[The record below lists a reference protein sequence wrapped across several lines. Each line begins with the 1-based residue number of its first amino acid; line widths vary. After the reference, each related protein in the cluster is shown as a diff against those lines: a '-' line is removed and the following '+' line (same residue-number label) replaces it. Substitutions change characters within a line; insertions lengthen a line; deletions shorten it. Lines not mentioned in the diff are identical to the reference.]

1 MRRVTIPL
9 LVAVG
14 SLTIGG
20 VARAGCCDD
29 FWGCA
34 ATVVTGGL
42 SCEVEQTIA
51 TVQALASAVQTLA
64 SSLSGQTSDTVNQA
78 QASVGQAAS
87 DMGQVR
93 QQSVAALAQAAQN
106 AHDIAGPKRS
116 MMMVPGAAG
125 NVHPISQAAAAPAN
139 APHSTMMV
147 NRPAGSPGMVAIEH
161 PADPASA
168 ADALSRADTYVHD
181 LQTKGGSLAAPIA
194 QAETAAVSAAGRH
207 VSIAAQISSALAG
220 APLQALEGMLS
231 DLLSHPERI
240 FDPSAEIDAQ
250 LASITNQIP
259 ALLTRIFTEVTQEA
273 TGDLNAVANPLQQ
286 LQDSAEGGSAVAA
299 AMKKLTDAETQ
310 NNLDALN
317 HLLPAVPPLT
327 ARLTATHV
335 FTPPSGIVGHH
346 ELVSAAIARVE
357 PMKLPIF
364 VQRTAAI
371 DDLNVRWQGIKAKAK
386 VQVPVDAATSQKVD
400 HDMTAKFAGKS
411 GADLE
416 KTKQDLLNQ
425 AAKRFA
431 NEPKTLEKIRQ
442 YIEAHAKG

>member
-1 MRRVTIPL
+1 MRRITIPL
-9 LVAVG
+9 LLAIG
-14 SLTIGG
+14 SLTVGG

-34 ATVVTGGL
+34 ATVCTGGL
-42 SCEVEQTIA
+42 SCEIEQTIA
-51 TVQALASAVQTLA
+51 TVQALASAVQTFA
-64 SSLSGQTSDTVNQA
+64 SSLSGQTNDTVTQA
-78 QASVGQAAS
+78 QAGVVQAAS

-93 QQSVAALAQAAQN
+93 QQSVAALAQAAQS

-116 MMMVPGAAG
+116 MMMMGTAG
-125 NVHPISQAAAAPAN
+125 NVHPVNQAVAPAN
-139 APHSTMMV
+139 APHSTMMA
-147 NRPAGSPGMVAIEH
+147 NRPAGSEAMLATEH

-194 QAETAAVSAAGRH
+194 QAETAAVSAANRH

-250 LASITNQIP
+250 LASITSQIP

-273 TGDLNAVANPLQQ
+273 MGNLNAVANPLQQ
-286 LQDSAEGGSAVAA
+286 LQDSAEGGSAVTA
-299 AMKKLTDAETQ
+299 AMKKLSDAGTQ
-310 NNLDALN
+310 GNLDALN

-327 ARLTATHV
+327 ARLTATHI

-357 PMKLPIF
+357 PAKLPIF
-364 VQRTAAI
+364 VQRKAAI

-386 VQVPVDAATSQKVD
+386 VQIPVDVATSQKVD

-411 GADLE
+411 AADRE
-416 KTKQDLLNQ
+416 KTKQELLNE

>member
-1 MRRVTIPL
+1 MRRFTIPL
-9 LVAVG
+9 LVAIG
-14 SLTIGG
+14 SLTVGG

-34 ATVVTGGL
+34 ATVCTGGL
-42 SCEVEQTIA
+42 SCEIEQTIA
-51 TVQALASAVQTLA
+51 TVQALASAVQTFA
-64 SSLSGQTSDTVNQA
+64 SSLSGQTSDTVTQA
-78 QASVGQAAS
+78 QAGVVQAAS

-106 AHDIAGPKRS
+106 AHDIAGPKRA
-116 MMMVPGAAG
+116 MMMVPGHPVNAAP
-125 NVHPISQAAAAPAN
+125 VAPAN
-139 APHSTMMV
+139 EPHSTMMA
-147 NRPAGSPGMVAIEH
+147 NRPAGAPGIIAVEH

-194 QAETAAVSAAGRH
+194 QAETAAVTAANRH
-207 VSIAAQISSALAG
+207 VSIAGQISSALAG

-259 ALLTRIFTEVTQEA
+259 ALLTRIFTEVTHEA
-273 TGDLNAVANPLQQ
+273 MGNLTAVANPLQQ

-299 AMKKLTDAETQ
+299 AMKKLVDGETE

-327 ARLTATHV
+327 ARLNATHV

-357 PMKLPIF
+357 PTKLPIF
-364 VQRTAAI
+364 VQRKAAV

-386 VQVPVDAATSQKVD
+386 VQIPVDAATSQKVD

-411 GADLE
+411 AADRE
-416 KTKQDLLNQ
+416 KTKQDLLNE